1 MMSSISNSNDIF
13 HSNQV
18 LPDYVNALLNPET
31 YDFDVNEITLIQT
44 HISYVFLTGE
54 RVYKT
59 KKPVNFGFINQL
71 DLKQRHK
78 NCIQEIE
85 LNKRLAPDIYTNIV
99 TIAKSRSGEF
109 KIFTDNIKEDF
120 IIVEYAVEMK
130 QLPSKAILGN
140 ILEKGTVPKEFSR
153 QFAELLLDF
162 HSKNSSQNSTI
173 KFAGESAMKNWWVRE
188 SQEASKFIGS
198 TWNPKEAEEFNETIQ
213 KFLKQNTELLNN
225 RTRQGNIVEGHG
237 DLHSM
242 HVYLLDEKIVI
253 VDCIEFNDWF
263 NFRILDKGYDIAFI
277 AMDLEARGFPEIGD
291 DIVGRY
297 IVASGDETL
306 PVLQPLHRAFR
317 AFVRGKVESIESQQ
331 IGIPTKQKREKA
343 KSASEYFSLAT
354 KLIGKGKEPVLV
366 LMCGLSGTG
375 KSTIG
380 SQLCAR
386 IGAAYLSSDI
396 VRKKIADLPLY
407 GKISRQQRD
416 EIYSAKMT
424 EQTYRNMREKAEQ
437 YIQKGYSVILDATYT
452 NILDRKKVLDI
463 ARKYNYKT
471 LIIDLKTTE
480 SEALSRIA
488 YRMFD
493 HLNVSDA
500 TSAIYR
506 GQVEQLVPITEKE
519 GTVMVIENNDSPYKI
534 VQQIIQK
541 ISLLT
546 DNK

>member
-1 MMSSISNSNDIF
+1 
-13 HSNQV
+13 
-18 LPDYVNALLNPET
+18 
-31 YDFDVNEITLIQT
+31 
-44 HISYVFLTGE
+44 
-54 RVYKT
+54 
-59 KKPVNFGFINQL
+59 
-71 DLKQRHK
+71 
-78 NCIQEIE
+78 
-85 LNKRLAPDIYTNIV
+85 
-99 TIAKSRSGEF
+99 
-109 KIFTDNIKEDF
+109 
-120 IIVEYAVEMK
+120 
-130 QLPSKAILGN
+130 
-140 ILEKGTVPKEFSR
+140 
-153 QFAELLLDF
+153 
-162 HSKNSSQNSTI
+162 
-173 KFAGESAMKNWWVRE
+173 
-188 SQEASKFIGS
+188 
-198 TWNPKEAEEFNETIQ
+198 
-213 KFLKQNTELLNN
+213 
-225 RTRQGNIVEGHG
+225 
-237 DLHSM
+237 
-242 HVYLLDEKIVI
+242 
-253 VDCIEFNDWF
+253 
-263 NFRILDKGYDIAFI
+263 
-277 AMDLEARGFPEIGD
+277 
-291 DIVGRY
+291 
-297 IVASGDETL
+297 
-306 PVLQPLHRAFR
+306 
-317 AFVRGKVESIESQQ
+317 
-331 IGIPTKQKREKA
+331 
-343 KSASEYFSLAT
+343 
-354 KLIGKGKEPVLV
+354 VLV